1 MRSIACTL
9 ALIGFGIPAML
20 EAGPLLLPQAAVVSG
35 RATPP
40 IVVSA
45 AGAQSGRRSPRGTRP
60 DPYPGPA
67 SPGTRSGRGRFDG
80 PGFHAGYAD
89 GYDKGFDDADDRR
102 RFEPTRHG
110 RYRSANHGYEGRYG
124 SKSAYRETYREGF
137 LAGYEAGYR
146 DFRARR
152 GSRPRGGAS
161 GWGWF
166 SF

>member
-20 EAGPLLLPQAAVVSG
+20 EAGLLLPQAAVVSG

-67 SPGTRSGRGRFDG
+67 SPGTRSGRGRFD
-80 PGFHAGYAD
+80 
-89 GYDKGFDDADDRR
+89 
-102 RFEPTRHG
+102 
-110 RYRSANHGYEGRYG
+110 
-124 SKSAYRETYREGF
+124 
-137 LAGYEAGYR
+137 
-146 DFRARR
+146 
-152 GSRPRGGAS
+152 
-161 GWGWF
+161 
-166 SF
+166 